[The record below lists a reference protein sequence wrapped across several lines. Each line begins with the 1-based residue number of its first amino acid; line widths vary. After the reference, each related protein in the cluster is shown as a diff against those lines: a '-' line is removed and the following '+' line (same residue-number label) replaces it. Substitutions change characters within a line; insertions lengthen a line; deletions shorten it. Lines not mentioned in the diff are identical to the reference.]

1 MKLTINVEAN
11 TEQADLYLKL
21 LHNTDALQA
30 RLEHAI
36 EDALTSELQ
45 KHVAQPVT
53 RQAFTAAVTRDG
65 ADRGISCT

>member
-1 MKLTINVEAN
+1 MKLTISVESN
-11 TEQADLYLKL
+11 TQRADLYLKL
-21 LHNTDALQA
+21 LQSTDALKA
-30 RLEHAI
+30 RLEQAI

-65 ADRGISCT
+65 TD

>member
-1 MKLTINVEAN
+1 MKLTISVESN
-11 TEQADLYLKL
+11 TERADLYLKL
-21 LHNTDALQA
+21 LHNTDVLKT

-36 EDALTSELQ
+36 EGALTSELQ

-65 ADRGISCT
+65 AD

>member
-1 MKLTINVEAN
+1 MKLTISVESN
-11 TEQADLYLKL
+11 TERAGLYLKL
-21 LHNTDALQA
+21 LQSTDALKA
-30 RLEHAI
+30 RLEQAI

-65 ADRGISCT
+65 AD